1 MTVVPSPPKHIK
13 EGIELLQE
21 SWTRHRGKCGHS
33 VAQASQ
39 DCRVPWSDV
48 EQVDVDVGPGQSSYL
63 SQVSQIISVEKFGLS
78 IKKIE
83 QFVEFHQSLCR
94 FCSKSVW
101 RKICVEKI
109 LVEEK

>member
-1 MTVVPSPPKHIK
+1 MTVVPSPLKHIK

-21 SWTRHRGKCGHS
+21 SWTRHRRKCGHS

-63 SQVSQIISVEKFGLS
+63 SQVSQIISAEKKLSCVEKFGLS

-83 QFVEFHQSLCR
+83 QFVEFHQSL
-94 FCSKSVW
+94 
-101 RKICVEKI
+101 
-109 LVEEK
+109 